1 MHWIQTFGLAV
12 VVAISGGCAILPR
25 TRTREVLQNPF
36 PQLQRVA
43 VLPFFNQ
50 SQSPHV
56 DGVQVAAAY
65 FAALQAIDGFEV
77 MPVGVAENAY
87 RRYAS
92 VHGEPTGGEQFQE
105 LAREIGAEAIV
116 VGAVTDFDSYYPP
129 RMAMSVNWYAANPG
143 FHPIPTGYGLP
154 WGTEAEENIPARIV
168 RQTEFELARSQ
179 LATQTPATAIQTA
192 DGTPPPVPPTHIE
205 AGQFMHESFIAGQ
218 LPPNWPDATDLIPD
232 PPLAVPTPVQLTVEP
247 VLTHTKLHRG
257 DDPYFTTRLAD
268 HVETSDDARGLSWR
282 GYIKRSDDFIRFCCH
297 LHVTEMLEA
306 RGGSRPSDVIVALP
320 VDRY

>member
-1 MHWIQTFGLAV
+1 MHAV
-12 VVAISGGCAILPR
+12 KTIVAAALLLSSGCALIPQ
-25 TRTREVLQNPF
+25 TRTRDVLQNPF

-50 SQSPHV
+50 SESPHV
-56 DGVQVAAAY
+56 DGVQVARAY

-87 RRYAS
+87 RRYAA
-92 VHGEPTGGEQFQE
+92 VHGEPTTGAQFQE

-116 VGAVTDFDSYYPP
+116 VGAVTDYDSYYPP

-143 FHPIPTGYGLP
+143 FHAIPSGYGLP

-179 LATQTPATAIQTA
+179 LATQTPAVVAPPGTA
-192 DGTPPPVPPTHIE
+192 TPAASLPILNQNGEEWIDPAL
-205 AGQFMHESFIAGQ
+205 AGS
-218 LPPNWPDATDLIPD
+218 LPPAWPNATDLIPD
-232 PPLAVPTPVQLTVEP
+232 PPSPVPPPVIVTTEP

-257 DDPYFTTRLAD
+257 DDPYFTGRLSD
-268 HVETSDDARGLSWR
+268 YVETADDARGMSWR
-282 GYIKRSDDFIRFCCH
+282 GYVKRSDDFIRFCCH
-297 LHVTEMLEA
+297 LHVAEMLEA
-306 RGGSRPSDVIVALP
+306 RGGSRPANLIVRLP